1 MSVLSTYKKILR
13 RFFCSLSPFFPLS
26 LSHSLF
32 LPLSPSPLLLFALSL
47 CLSFSVHSQP
57 THCLQRLADSESL
70 FQTGIFEDIP
80 DILEDCLRSYEQP
93 EKLRALK
100 LLVLSRYMNDDI
112 TGAEETMHQLLKEFP
127 QFKPD
132 INDPVDFQYIFH
144 TFTVKRLISVGIFA
158 GSETAWGIITEPWS
172 PFADEYLY
180 APGFPGYAVGPQI
193 NFHITKNL
201 VINSQPALSSYKFR
215 IHYESPINGIL
226 DLKQQEQQMLIEL
239 PLNIQFEF
247 LKSRVKPYF
256 KLGGTVGLLMSSHT
270 KSNIERYD
278 PVNNEITFTS
288 GDIRNDNTEFRN
300 NLFFFAGG
308 GIGMNIELNKSRF
321 FVEINYCQSLNE
333 MLKKDAKRY
342 DQSSLWTEGWFD
354 SDFRINK
361 ASLRAGFV
369 KSFYLIRTHKQ

>member
-1 MSVLSTYKKILR
+1 M
-13 RFFCSLSPFFPLS
+13 RFILS
-26 LSHSLF
+26 L
-32 LPLSPSPLLLFALSL
+32 PLSL
-47 CLSFSVHSQP
+47 CLSFSVHPQP
-57 THCLQRLADSESL
+57 THCLQRLADAESL

-308 GIGMNIELNKSRF
+308 GIGMNIDFNKNRF
-321 FVEINYCQSLNE
+321 FVELNYNQSLNE
-333 MLKKDAKRY
+333 MLKEGSNRY
-342 DQSSLWTEGWFD
+342 DQASLWTEGWFD

-369 KSFYLIRTHKQ
+369 KSFYLIRTHKQDI